1 MSQPTPQKYSP
12 LNRFLMIFVPDSAA
26 NRTGIFICITS
37 FLMGLME
44 IFSRQFAAAPP
55 YFHLSIGMMFFL
67 ILMKFLSLRANMMVA
82 QASHNLIL
90 DHLKKQREAARN
102 KSKTPTDAE
111 EKAAEAARERAE
123 MVEAM
128 SALKESLKHIPE
140 DAPIYSKYEASIE
153 MMERNLRRG

>member
-26 NRTGIFICITS
+26 NR
-37 FLMGLME
+37 
-44 IFSRQFAAAPP
+44 
-55 YFHLSIGMMFFL
+55 MMFFL

-102 KSKTPTDAE
+102 KSNTPTDSE
-111 EKAAEAARERAE
+111 DKAAEAARERAE

-153 MMERNLRRG
+153 MMERVLRRG